1 MKLRPKN
8 NRRKNATDTKVSQQQ
23 SNDADYF
30 KWFNEQEKETVSKT
44 PLIKGSK
51 DKELFPH
58 LNRFPYAFF
67 PGKKHEDHLNKAWFD
82 DLDRIQAW
90 IRKHKLK
97 QNEYTAYHYTGK
109 K

>member
-1 MKLRPKN
+1 MPRTQKSLN
-8 NRRKNATDTKVSQQQ
+8 NNLTTLTTSSGSTSKRKNV
-23 SNDADYF
+23 
-30 KWFNEQEKETVSKT
+30 TVSKT

>member
-1 MKLRPKN
+1 MPRTQKSLN
-8 NRRKNATDTKVSQQQ
+8 NNLTTLTTSSGSTSKRKNVT
-23 SNDADYF
+23 
-30 KWFNEQEKETVSKT
+30 SKT

-58 LNRFPYAFF
+58 LNRFTYAFI

-97 QNEYTAYHYTGK
+97 QDEYLAYHYTGK

>member
-1 MKLRPKN
+1 MPRTQKSLN
-8 NRRKNATDTKVSQQQ
+8 NNLTTLTTSSGSTSKRK
-23 SNDADYF
+23 
-30 KWFNEQEKETVSKT
+30 KETKVSKT

-67 PGKKHEDHLNKAWFD
+67 PGKKHEDKLNKAWFD

>member
-1 MKLRPKN
+1 MPRTQKSLN
-8 NRRKNATDTKVSQQQ
+8 NNLTTLTTSSGSTSKRK
-23 SNDADYF
+23 
-30 KWFNEQEKETVSKT
+30 KETVSKT

>member
-1 MKLRPKN
+1 MPRTQKSLN
-8 NRRKNATDTKVSQQQ
+8 NNLTTLTTSSGSTSKRKKTN
-23 SNDADYF
+23 
-30 KWFNEQEKETVSKT
+30 VSKT

-67 PGKKHEDHLNKAWFD
+67 PGKKHEDKLNKAWFD

-97 QNEYTAYHYTGK
+97 QDEYTAYHYTGK

>member
-1 MKLRPKN
+1 MPRTQKSLN
-8 NRRKNATDTKVSQQQ
+8 NNLTTLTTSSGSTSKRK
-23 SNDADYF
+23 
-30 KWFNEQEKETVSKT
+30 KETVSNT
-44 PLIKGSK
+44 PLLKGSK